1 MMAVTSRSQDW
12 FLIWRFGVVGMV
24 NTALSYVVFAILVLL
39 SGWPGASLAGATI
52 AGVAFNFQ
60 TSRRLIFRS
69 NGRALWFVA
78 VYIVVFA
85 LNWAALRGL
94 LWYGVP
100 PLWAQALLTLPI
112 AAVSFIGQRTLVF
125 GQTLEPTRP

>member
-1 MMAVTSRSQDW
+1 MIAVTSPSRDW
-12 FLIWRFGVVGMV
+12 FLILRFGVVGLL
-24 NTALSYVVFAILVLL
+24 NTAFSYVAFVVLVLI
-39 SGWPGASLAGATI
+39 SGWPGAALAGATV

-69 NGRALWFVA
+69 RGRVLWFVA

-85 LNWAALRGL
+85 LNWAALRSL
-94 LWYGVP
+94 LWYGVS
-100 PLWAQALLTLPI
+100 PLWAQALLTPPI

-125 GQTLEPTRP
+125 AKLAGQA